1 MTRTLAL
8 LLLLAALPAAAA
20 PEEDD
25 GPLFDAWIKTHSVAE
40 FEDDLAASGL
50 NGVVPTRQL
59 LRTATDWKRCG
70 AERFEIPPRAQW
82 PAVKRVLRLVAE
94 LKKRKVLEDFEGASG
109 YRNPALNRCA
119 GGARSSAHTRS
130 FALDII
136 PRHAG
141 GADEQRLCAFWRQ
154 EGRAWNMGLSKYP
167 SGRIHL
173 DVSGWR
179 SWGAD
184 HTRATSFCAQPRA
197 ARTSAS
203 AARG

>member
-1 MTRTLAL
+1 MIRTLAL
-8 LLLLAALPAAAA
+8 LLSLAALPAAGAA
-20 PEEDD
+20 EEDD
-25 GPLFDAWIKTHSVAE
+25 GPLFDAWIKTHSVAD
-40 FEDDLAASGL
+40 FEEELAKSEL

-82 PAVKRVLRLVAE
+82 PEVKKVLQLVAE

-119 GGARSSAHTRS
+119 AGAPRSSHTRT

-136 PRHAG
+136 PRGDG
-141 GADEQRLCAFWRQ
+141 GADEQRLCAFWRK
-154 EGRAWNMGLSKYP
+154 EGQAWNMGMSKYP

-173 DVSGWR
+173 DTSGWR

-184 HTRATSFCAQPRA
+184 HTSATSFCAPRP

-203 AARG
+203 ARAG

>member
-1 MTRTLAL
+1 MMRTLAL
-8 LLLLAALPAAAA
+8 LLLLAALPAATAS
-20 PEEDD
+20 EEDD
-25 GPLFDAWIKTHSVAE
+25 AALFDAWVKTHSVAD
-40 FEDDLAASGL
+40 FEEDLAKSEL

-82 PAVKRVLRLVAE
+82 PEVKKVLKLVAE

-119 GGARSSAHTRS
+119 AGAPRSSHTRA
-130 FALDII
+130 FALDIV
-136 PRHAG
+136 PRGAG
-141 GADEQRLCAFWRQ
+141 GADEQRLCDFWRK
-154 EGRAWNMGLSKYP
+154 EGPAWNMGLSKYP

-179 SWGAD
+179 SWGTD
-184 HTRATSFCAQPRA
+184 HTSATSFCGQPR
-197 ARTSAS
+197 R
-203 AARG
+203 

>member
-1 MTRTLAL
+1 MMRTLAL

-25 GPLFDAWIKTHSVAE
+25 AALFDAWVKTHSVAD
-40 FEDDLAASGL
+40 FEEDLAKSEL

-59 LRTATDWKRCG
+59 LRTATDWKKCG

-82 PAVKRVLRLVAE
+82 ADVKKVLKLVAE

-119 GGARSSAHTRS
+119 AGAPKSSHTIS
-130 FALDII
+130 FALDIV
-136 PRHAG
+136 PKGAG
-141 GADEQRLCAFWRQ
+141 GADEQRLCEFWRK
-154 EGRAWNMGLSKYP
+154 EGQAWNMGLSKYP

-184 HTRATSFCAQPRA
+184 HTRATSFCAVR
-197 ARTSAS
+197 R
-203 AARG
+203 